1 MITPEFKLYIQKYLL
16 VLIVLVL
23 IPSISYGIWL
33 FYPKRNLDVLVID
46 KSVPDDSYQEHQS
59 LFWVLEYS
67 KYTKNDGEL
76 YRKDLDYQGFFPDNS
91 ADHGVINDLGKLSD
105 SQIKEKVSGMDLIY
119 LADTYGVFENNFEKE
134 SREDFSKKIYGG
146 MDESDLKLLREA
158 GTQEK
163 TIVAEFNS
171 MASPTPKAIRS
182 EFENMMGLKWTGWIS
197 RYFDEMDTLAN
208 EDIPAWLISQYLQQH
223 DNQWVSPGPALVF
236 VRDDGRVEAFSFQQD
251 YLNKIPLIRTQR
263 VNEHGFNLP
272 EVVPYPDWFDIVLI
286 EREYEV
292 ISYYDINPTAD
303 GLEKLREMGLPRF
316 FPAAV
321 YKENGKGRFYY
332 LSGDFSD
339 LRSDLGS
346 AKFTGLPFLW
356 RAYHIVS
363 DHTDRQSFFWNY
375 YFPLT
380 SGIFEKAY
388 KGKN

>member
-1 MITPEFKLYIQKYLL
+1 MIPIR
-16 VLIVLVL
+16 
-23 IPSISYGIWL
+23 SISPFFG
-33 FYPKRNLDVLVID
+33 
-46 KSVPDDSYQEHQS
+46 
-59 LFWVLEYS
+59 FWSILNS
-67 KYTKNDGEL
+67 QKKDGEL
-76 YRKDLDYQGFFPDNS
+76 YRKDVDYQGFFPDNS
-91 ADHGVINDLGKLSD
+91 ANHGVINDLGKLSD
-105 SQIKEKVSGMDLIY
+105 SQIKEKVSDTDLIY
-119 LADTYGVFENNFEKE
+119 LADTYGVFENNFTKG

-146 MDESDLKLLREA
+146 LDESDLKLLREA
-158 GTQEK
+158 LDQEK

-171 MASPTPKAIRS
+171 MASPTPKAIRA
-182 EFENMMGLKWTGWIS
+182 EFENMMGIKWTGWIS

-208 EDIPAWLISQYLQQH
+208 KDIPAWFISQYLQQH

-251 YLNKIPLIRTQR
+251 FLNKIPLIRTQR

-272 EVVPYPDWFDIVLI
+272 EVIPYPDWFDIVLI
-286 EREYEV
+286 ERDFEV

-316 FPAAV
+316 FPAAI
-321 YKENGKGRFYY
+321 YKEKGKGRFYY

-346 AKFTGLPFLW
+346 AKFTGLPILW
-356 RAYHIVS
+356 RAYHLVS

-375 YFPLT
+375 YYSIT

-388 KGKN
+388 EGKN